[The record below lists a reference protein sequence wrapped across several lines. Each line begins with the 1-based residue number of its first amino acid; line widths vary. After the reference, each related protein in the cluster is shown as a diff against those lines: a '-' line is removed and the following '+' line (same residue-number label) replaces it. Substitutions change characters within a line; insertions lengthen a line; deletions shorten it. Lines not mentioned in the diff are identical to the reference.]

1 MRSIIHFCLKHITL
15 IAMIPIVNVGAFT
28 VIPSLERIQSSQ
40 SFQTTS
46 TKNNNLPGIEKK
58 SSTTTRLTMSP
69 AHSQDSLQKLSED
82 EDTPIPFLDVDGSS
96 FIECYADS
104 VAVVNGVEYTIG
116 SPCDHAVS
124 LCYFD
129 EDEQLIPIELD
140 EPLMD
145 DIFNI
150 AAR

>member
-1 MRSIIHFCLKHITL
+1 MKSIHFYLKHVTL
-15 IAMIPIVNVGAFT
+15 IALIPIVNVSAFT
-28 VIPSLERIQSSQ
+28 IIPSVQRIQSSR
-40 SFQTTS
+40 SLQTTS
-46 TKNNNLPGIEKK
+46 TTNNNLPAIQK
-58 SSTTTRLTMSP
+58 STTTTRLTMSP
-69 AHSQDSLQKLSED
+69 THSQDSLQKLPED
-82 EDTPIPFLDVDGSS
+82 DDTPITFLDVDGSS

-104 VAVVNGVEYTIG
+104 VAVVNGVQYTIG

-150 AAR
+150 AVR